1 MRFIEVEGFAVRT
14 DKQVA
19 FQKWV
24 IANQERIAR
33 TYPDGSEFGG
43 VYAAIYS
50 SEKDTGEFRWM
61 DIHDSY
67 AALDRMAA
75 LAKDPDSD
83 MSGWMA
89 EFVEFLDPD
98 RSAGWSKTLLKSI
111 VDATV
116 MDIPAD

>member
-1 MRFIEVEGFAVRT
+1 MRFIFEEGFSVRP
-14 DKQVA
+14 DRQVA

-33 TYPDGSEFGG
+33 SYPEGSEFGG
-43 VYAAIYS
+43 VYAAVHS
-50 SEKDTGEFRWM
+50 SEKDAGEYQWM
-61 DIHDSY
+61 EIHDSY

-75 LAKDPDSD
+75 LGKDPGSD
-83 MSGWMA
+83 MSRWMA

-98 RSAGWSKTLLKSI
+98 RSAGWSKTLLKSV

-116 MDIPAD
+116 IDIPTD